1 MLPISPSSLWS
12 LYGTPHVELDLQ
24 KVCQPARLPL
34 ALKQQDIYSM
44 DALPD
49 DAEAAQQRLNT
60 LQATSALESTKS
72 TASSICKTKIVSA
85 VK

>member
-60 LQATSALESTKS
+60 EGNTLRDVCFTGHKC
-72 TASSICKTKIVSA
+72 IGIN
-85 VK
+85 